1 MHHNTH
7 VDFTLCNEVNKP
19 ILAIELDGK
28 NHEERIQMERDK
40 KKNEALK
47 HMQIPL
53 WRLPSKKALT
63 KDEFEQK
70 IQSYIL
76 E

>member
-7 VDFTLCNEVNKP
+7 VDFTLCNAVNNP

-28 NHEERIQMERDK
+28 RHAEREQMERDK

-53 WRLPSKKALT
+53 WRLPSKEALT
-63 KDEFEQK
+63 KEEFEEK
-70 IQSYIL
+70 LQSYIW